1 MVSLRAS
8 VRLRVVVGHF
18 SALNPN
24 ASLATATSVKDFDH
38 VDHVVHECPDMA
50 THADTSTYLSW
61 EKLESV

>member
-1 MVSLRAS
+1 M
-8 VRLRVVVGHF
+8 GHF